1 MSKPS
6 APAATAA
13 RAIGATRYHF
23 PVPWDGSASTGSRV
37 LVSKGGGTAPRWR
50 RDGKELFYLAADE
63 RMMAVEMSTGIEFR
77 ATTPIPLFQAPPG
90 AIVGDVSADGKR
102 FLLIQSA
109 AAPFTV
115 VLNWLQN

>member
-1 MSKPS
+1 YV
-6 APAATAA
+6 
-13 RAIGATRYHF
+13 RAFDPQFTN
-23 PVPWDGSASTGSRV
+23 GSASTGSRV

-102 FLLIQSA
+102 FLLSQSA